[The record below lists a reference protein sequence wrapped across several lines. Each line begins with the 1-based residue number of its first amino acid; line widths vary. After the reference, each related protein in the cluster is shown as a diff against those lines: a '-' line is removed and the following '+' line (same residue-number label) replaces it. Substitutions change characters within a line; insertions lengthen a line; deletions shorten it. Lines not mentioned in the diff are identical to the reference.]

1 MSYVDGGPFATFR
14 KLPGTVVVVVVV
26 VVSAGL
32 CFVIMRI

>member
-26 VVSAGL
+26 VSAGL

>member
-14 KLPGTVVVVVVV
+14 KLPGTVVVVVV
-26 VVSAGL
+26 SAGL